1 MPWQRRPVQRLHLN
15 RKASIMEFVTD
26 AARGQLAMPA
36 IPRIVRR
43 LVTQLKDPS
52 ASLSRIVTELE
63 QDPLL
68 TARVLQLANSPFY
81 SGRRSLSSVTDAV
94 AVLGVDALQ
103 RLVMTVGLA
112 AVFVEVPGVDLRQFW
127 LDASVTATAAR
138 RICAMSEMAR
148 DDTEAAYLA
157 GLLHASGH
165 LILCVAFPEEAV
177 AAFEARRSAGVL
189 RGAALAAAE
198 LEAFGMVYP
207 AVGAAWV
214 EKMGFPRCVE
224 HAIAHH
230 LDPHGASAGALSSVI
245 HLAVQVAAS
254 VGVGDSSEEA
264 FAKIDVALMQAACVD
279 PQVLE
284 QHLHTNYGNLATL
297 PGPM

>member
-1 MPWQRRPVQRLHLN
+1 
-15 RKASIMEFVTD
+15 MEFVTD
-26 AARGQLAMPA
+26 AVRGQLAMPA
-36 IPRIVRR
+36 VPRVVRR

-52 ASLSRIVTELE
+52 ASLSRIVGELE

-138 RICAMSEMAR
+138 RISAMSEMAR
-148 DDTEAAYLA
+148 DVTEAAYLA

-165 LILCVAFPEEAV
+165 LILCLAFPKDAA
-177 AAFEARRSAGVL
+177 AAFEPRCAKNIL
-189 RGAALAAAE
+189 RGAALASAE
-198 LEAFGMVYP
+198 LEAFGMDYP
-207 AVGAAWV
+207 AVGSVWV

-230 LDPHGASAGALSSVI
+230 LSPYGASAGGLAPVV
-245 HLAVQVAAS
+245 HLAAQVAAS
-254 VGVGDSSEEA
+254 VGVGDSAAEA
-264 FAKIDVALMQAACVD
+264 LAKIDVALLEAACVN
-279 PQVLE
+279 PQAFE
-284 QHLHTNYGNLATL
+284 QHLQNNYSDLATL

>member
-1 MPWQRRPVQRLHLN
+1 
-15 RKASIMEFVTD
+15 MEFVTD
-26 AARGQLAMPA
+26 AVRGQLAMPA
-36 IPRIVRR
+36 VPRVVRR

-52 ASLSRIVTELE
+52 ASLSRIVGELE

-138 RICAMSEMAR
+138 RISAMSEMAR
-148 DDTEAAYLA
+148 DVTEAAYLA

-165 LILCVAFPEEAV
+165 LILCLAFPKDAA
-177 AAFEARRSAGVL
+177 AAFEPRCAKNIL
-189 RGAALAAAE
+189 RGAALASAE
-198 LEAFGMVYP
+198 LEAFGMDYP

-230 LDPHGASAGALSSVI
+230 LDPYGASAGGLASVI
-245 HLAVQVAAS
+245 HLAAQVAAS
-254 VGVGDSSEEA
+254 VGVGDSAAEA
-264 FAKIDVALMQAACVD
+264 FAKIDVALLEAVCVNPQAF
-279 PQVLE
+279 E
-284 QHLHTNYGNLATL
+284 QHLQNNYSDLATL